1 MYTDYFN
8 TLQTLLKANV
18 NSLKTVDWYNHQYER
33 YTDLKAVALP
43 ACYIEFEEPIA
54 WQNAS
59 NKTQIAQVNISLH
72 LVQFDISDSPK
83 KIMELAKNTHLAVQG
98 RALTLNGKPL
108 SNSFT
113 RSESELITQ
122 YDQLKVM
129 KITYLTTLMDSS
141 TAPKYNK
148 RKATP
153 LVNS

>member
-8 TLQTLLKANV
+8 ALQTILKAHLNAFQ
-18 NSLKTVDWYNHQYER
+18 TVDWYNRQYER

-54 WQNAS
+54 WQNAG
-59 NKTQIAQVNISLH
+59 NKTQMAEMNISLH
-72 LVQFDISDSPK
+72 LVQFDIGDSPEK
-83 KIMELAKNTHLAVQG
+83 VMELAKNTHLAVHG
-98 RALTLNGKPL
+98 RRLTLNGNPL
-108 SNSFT
+108 TGSFT